1 MSNRTLNFAIPLW
14 EQPSVAIADSAA
26 LFPVRRIYCV
36 GRNYAEHT
44 REMGGDP
51 TRELPFF
58 FMKPADAV
66 VPNGA
71 KIPYPAQ
78 TKDFHYEIELVVA
91 LKSGGVDIPV
101 EKALDHVFGYGVG
114 IDLTRRDLQSNAKKA
129 GKPWDMGKAF
139 DRSAPCTALVPASKI
154 GHPAKGAIWLK
165 VNGQIK
171 QTGDLASMI
180 WSVPEMISY
189 LSGLIEL
196 KAGDLLYS
204 GTPAGV
210 GPVVKGDKVE
220 GHVDG
225 VGDLAIAIV

>member
-14 EQPSVAIADSAA
+14 EAPAVAIAESSAV
-26 LFPVRRIYCV
+26 FPVRRIYCV

-66 VPNGA
+66 VANGA
-71 KIPYPAQ
+71 RIPYPVK

-91 LKSGGVDIPV
+91 LKSGGVDIPAAQ
-101 EKALDHVFGYGVG
+101 ALDHVFGYGVG
-114 IDLTRRDLQSNAKKA
+114 IDLTRRDLQGEAKKA

-139 DRSAPCTALVPASKI
+139 DRSAPCTALIPASKI

-165 VNGQIK
+165 VNGQTK
-171 QTGDLASMI
+171 QSGDLSSMI

-196 KAGDLLYS
+196 KSGDLLYS

-225 VGDLAIAIV
+225 VGDLTIAIV